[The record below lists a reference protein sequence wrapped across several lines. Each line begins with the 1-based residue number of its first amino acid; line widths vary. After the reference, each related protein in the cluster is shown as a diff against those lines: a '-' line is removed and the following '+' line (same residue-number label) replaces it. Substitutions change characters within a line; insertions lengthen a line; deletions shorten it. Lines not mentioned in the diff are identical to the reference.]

1 MAGWSIGPSLTG
13 RDLRIGTAEREQ
25 AARLLGEHLAA
36 GRLELAEF
44 EERVTAAYA
53 ARTESELRRLFRDLP
68 GTTSPDAPTARA
80 RRRVPVR
87 LVVLA
92 VLLALVGFTM
102 AEAAFPPFALIV
114 ACWLVMTVRRRY
126 LAFAGGYRG
135 RVGYPGCR
143 R

>member
-13 RDLRIGTAEREQ
+13 RDLRVGTAEREQ

-53 ARTESELRRLFRDLP
+53 ARTEGELRRLFRDLP
-68 GTTSPDAPTARA
+68 GPMSVSAATVRT
-80 RRRVPVR
+80 RRLVPVR

-92 VLLALVGFTM
+92 VLLVLVGFTM
-102 AEAAFPPFALIV
+102 AEAAFPPFALIA
-114 ACWLVMTVRRRY
+114 ACWLVLIVRRRY
-126 LAFAGGYRG
+126 LAYAGGYRG
-135 RVGYPGCR
+135 RGGYPGCR